1 MENEMITVPE
11 TNELSE
17 KDYQKLI
24 YEESLKQTALLEKQI
39 NSSKK
44 QKFFA
49 FSDSFQNR
57 V

>member
-39 NSSKK
+39 N
-44 QKFFA
+44 FHA
-49 FSDSFQNR
+49 VICTIINLL
-57 V
+57 